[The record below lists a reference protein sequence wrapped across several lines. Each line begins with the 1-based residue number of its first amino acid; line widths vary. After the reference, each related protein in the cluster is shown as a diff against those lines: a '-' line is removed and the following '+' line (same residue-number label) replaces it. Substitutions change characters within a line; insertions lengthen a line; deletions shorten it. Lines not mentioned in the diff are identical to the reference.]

1 LGSIER
7 GDISIDY
14 PMKFPKRRWELPS

>member
-14 PMKFPKRRWELPS
+14 PMKFPKRRWELLS